1 MPEGVSIKTWD
12 GVLGEDALVVSPT
25 IIRGV
30 KWEPTLRK
38 SSERTQRIDSM
49 SFATSPRSFYRRC
62 LRVPANDGGVNHK
75 GVVSDDFLF

>member
-30 KWEPTLRK
+30 KWKP
-38 SSERTQRIDSM
+38 I
-49 SFATSPRSFYRRC
+49 
-62 LRVPANDGGVNHK
+62 
-75 GVVSDDFLF
+75 